1 MRVNQVIRLAE
12 FDDADSMAAVHV
24 ESWRAAYRGLVPQHV
39 LDGVSHARQ
48 ADIWRD
54 ILRAQDGQTL
64 VVVGGKDSEVGG
76 FVNVGRS
83 RDEDAASTVGEL
95 RKIYLREQWW
105 NIGAGRLLHDAGL
118 DLLRVGF
125 DEATLWVLD
134 GNERAGSFYA
144 RRGWRADGAV
154 KSQERGGVA
163 LPELRYRRAL
173 EVTGDC

>member
-1 MRVNQVIRLAE
+1 MRLNQVIRVAE
-12 FDDADSMAAVHV
+12 LGDADSIAAVHV

-39 LDGVSHARQ
+39 LDDISPARQ
-48 ADIWRD
+48 AETWRD

-64 VVVGGKDSEVGG
+64 VVVGGEDSEVGG
-76 FVNVGRS
+76 FVTVGRS

-105 NIGAGRLLHDAGL
+105 NTGAGRLLHDVGL

-163 LPELRYRRAL
+163 LPEIRYRRAL
-173 EVTGDC
+173 EVTDDC